1 MPKLCISGRIKVS
14 TGRRCGSFTGIARLR
29 CVLGGR
35 GGVRASWVLQNK
47 QELARQRGR
56 GGRGKSEE
64 EGLA

>member
-1 MPKLCISGRIKVS
+1 MPKLCMSGRIKVS
-14 TGRRCGSFTGIARLR
+14 TGWCGSFTGIARLR

-35 GGVRASWVLQNK
+35 GGVRASWVLQNE

-56 GGRGKSEE
+56 SGRGKSEE